1 MGSLLS
7 LLRGTLLFLISL
19 FISSC
24 YAAPYLADGKY
35 TNVIHIR
42 NTVDLHGIS
51 WDIPE
56 ETVLLF
62 HEGSCIINGKLIL
75 KNTELLGNPR
85 ILCSVKGSI
94 KNHDIYVDWFTD
106 QSLSALHE
114 YNFFS
119 LLKGHKLI
127 FSNKVYITRV
137 RRMSPS
143 YPIKVDDLEI
153 EGNGATIMVSD
164 TANVIGTIFCFY
176 GCHNLKIS
184 NLVLDG
190 RVPINAK
197 TPPDGRHNLNISHCE
212 NVRINSVRSV
222 NAMGDGFY
230 INGGENILIDGCVA
244 EDNGR
249 QGCSI
254 ISGKRVV
261 IRNSSFNHSCRNAP
275 MTGIDIEPNYSY
287 STELSVVIDSCQFV
301 NNVSAGIGINVG
313 NRAPKGKVGKSKYIT
328 ISNCTFSGN
337 GYQIQC
343 AGRENSGNGQI
354 LVSNCKMENARY
366 SSVDINAY
374 SAINTPHLIINNL
387 LIHNSNL
394 SNGKDYREHRSVI
407 AVHNVSSISVQG
419 PIGNLEFDNI
429 EIIQDKKYKDNID
442 RGVLFYPNDKGGYK
456 NVSLGKIKVDLGKP
470 ETKYVRKIVTGAI
483 APEEFKYLKN
493 KK

>member
-1 MGSLLS
+1 MC
-7 LLRGTLLFLISL
+7 LISSFL
-19 FISSC
+19 NSC
-24 YAAPYLADGKY
+24 CAVSQLSGEKSI
-35 TNVIHIR
+35 NVIHIM
-42 NTVDLHGIS
+42 NTVDLKGKS

-56 ETVLLF
+56 GTTLLF
-62 HEGSCIINGKLIL
+62 HEGGRIENGKLIL
-75 KNTELLGNPR
+75 NNTELLGNPR
-85 ILCSVKGSI
+85 ILCPIEGSI
-94 KNHDIYVDWFTD
+94 KNHDVYVDWFTD

-119 LLKGHKLI
+119 LLKGRKLI

-137 RRMSPS
+137 RKMSPS

-197 TPPDGRHNLNISHCE
+197 TPPDGRHNLHISHCD
-212 NVRINSVRSV
+212 NVRINNVRSV

-230 INGGENILIDGCVA
+230 INGGENILIEGCEA

-254 ISGKRVV
+254 ISGKRIV
-261 IRNSSFNHSCRNAP
+261 IRNSSFSHSCRNAP
-275 MTGIDIEPNYSY
+275 MAGIDIEPNDSY
-287 STELSVVIDSCQFV
+287 STELFVVIDSCQFV

-313 NRAPKGKVGKSKYIT
+313 NRAPKGKVGKSKNIT

-337 GYQIQC
+337 GYQILC
-343 AGRENSGNGQI
+343 AARENSGNGQI
-354 LVSNCKMENARY
+354 VVSNCKMEDARF
-366 SSVDINAY
+366 SSVDINSY
-374 SAINTPHLIINNL
+374 SAINTPHLIVSNL
-387 LIHNSNL
+387 RIHNSNL
-394 SNGKDYREHRSVI
+394 SNGKDFREHRSVI
-407 AVHNVSSISVQG
+407 AVHNISSISVQG
-419 PIGNLEFDNI
+419 PIGNVELDNI

-456 NVSLGKIKVDLGKP
+456 NVSLGEIKVDLGKP

-483 APEEFKYLKN
+483 APEEIKYLKN